1 MSDLADPLKAWG
13 GCNRPMR
20 TRATPWVYVDSRYR
34 NSAQNLSG
42 LSLDSEGIF
51 ADGWTDQ
58 LATVSGSTTG
68 GYTASVLVRV

>member
-1 MSDLADPLKAWG
+1 
-13 GCNRPMR
+13 
-20 TRATPWVYVDSRYR
+20 VYVDSRYR